1 MSSSGASSD
10 HDDNNAPEKDVE
22 EDQPEKQGKPPDM
35 NFMKLISSART
46 FDKCTK
52 RFSTINLRNRVMS
65 ESRCV
70 NIMTEA
76 EERNRVTSTSAV
88 ADVNDRPGTAPVAAR
103 PAKGN
108 AFASTFTFG
117 FRKQKR
123 EVTDYY
129 TPEEADILEDVIL
142 KRTDFLRFAPPAL
155 MKRLVQSLRLLKVQ
169 PFEYL
174 ARKKEVLTEIVFL
187 LCGRIGVY
195 TKAEQ
200 PDHSERDEYGDTL
213 PEVYS
218 RVNVVNSVYAVEEK
232 AVLFGSQIAHFYKA
246 LPPKDEAQTIVCA
259 TISILDPGVHDI
271 FDHLCDRYFE
281 RLRFCRNHLP
291 SGNRYPKD
299 DIDKIANGCTEE
311 SFLPRASLS
320 SLLDGVVTKQSFCV
334 VSSGVVTCGPRY
346 HPNLELHRGSIL
358 GIQSNMSLQ
367 GGIWA
372 KTAVVIRSWPWKNI
386 SDFTLEPNRRK
397 EKKVHFAMAGKKR
410 AVPSVPEILTNLSL
424 DHFRSVG
431 GDHLIGRLRCY
442 KAATAKPKM
451 MGPSRQP
458 SWKSDKLLKICMKSR
473 PPMHVPDRRDPATK
487 KAELQLLGPRSSALR
502 TIQDDDRPSTAM
514 ESPVKE
520 AAQRAL
526 AAFPEWRNLARQRPS
541 TAAL

>member
-10 HDDNNAPEKDVE
+10 DDDKKAAEKDVE
-22 EDQPEKQGKPPDM
+22 EDQQKKPPDM
-35 NFMKLISSART
+35 KFMKLISSART

-52 RFSTINLRNRVMS
+52 RFSTINLRNKVTS
-65 ESRCV
+65 VSRCV

-76 EERNRVTSTSAV
+76 EERSHFISTSAL
-88 ADVNDRPGTAPVAAR
+88 ADENDRPGTAPIATR
-103 PAKGN
+103 PVVGN
-108 AFASTFTFG
+108 ALGSTFTFG
-117 FRKQKR
+117 FRKERR

-129 TPEEADILEDVIL
+129 TPEEVDILEDVIL
-142 KRTDFLRFAPPAL
+142 KRTDFLRFAPPTL

-200 PDHSERDEYGDTL
+200 ADHSERDEYGDTL

-232 AVLFGSQIAHFYKA
+232 AVLFGQQIAHFYKA
-246 LPPKDEAQTIVCA
+246 LLPKNEAQTIVCA
-259 TISILDPGVHDI
+259 TISILDAGVHDI

-291 SGNRYPKD
+291 SGNRYPKN

-346 HPNLELHRGSIL
+346 HPNLELHRGGIL
-358 GIQSNMSLQ
+358 GIQSNMSLR

-386 SDFTLEPNRRK
+386 SGSSLEPGRRK
-397 EKKVHFAMAGKKR
+397 ERKVHFAVAGKKR

-424 DHFRSVG
+424 DHLRSVG

-442 KAATAKPKM
+442 AAAIAKPKV

-458 SWKSDKLLKICMKSR
+458 SWKSAQLLKLCMKSR
-473 PPMHVPDRRDPATK
+473 PPMRIPDRRDPATK
-487 KAELQLLGPRSSALR
+487 KAELLLLGPRSSALKM
-502 TIQDDDRPSTAM
+502 IQDDDRPSTAM